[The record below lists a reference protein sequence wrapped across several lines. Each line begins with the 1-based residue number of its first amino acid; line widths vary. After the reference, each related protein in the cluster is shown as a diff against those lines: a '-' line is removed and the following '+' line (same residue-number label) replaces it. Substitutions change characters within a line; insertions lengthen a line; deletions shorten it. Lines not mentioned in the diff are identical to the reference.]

1 MAEKYNSV
9 VETVTAIQFLFDNIK
24 EIYMFCDMKDFSM
37 NVKNRN
43 LSGIIT
49 GSNEEK
55 IPVNKSDYVI
65 KDSKNQIFVMKES
78 DFNKKYVPIK

>member
-78 DFNKKYVPIK
+78 EFNKKYVPIK

>member
-1 MAEKYNSV
+1 MADKYNSV
-9 VETVTAIQFLFDNIK
+9 VETVTAIQFLFDNLK

-49 GSNEEK
+49 GTNDEK